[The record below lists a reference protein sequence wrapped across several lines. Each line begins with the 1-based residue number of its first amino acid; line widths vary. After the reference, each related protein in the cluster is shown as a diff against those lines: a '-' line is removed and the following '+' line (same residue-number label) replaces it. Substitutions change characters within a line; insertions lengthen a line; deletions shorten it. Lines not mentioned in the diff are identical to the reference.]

1 MAKVFYSYSHRD
13 EALRDELEKHL
24 SILRRQGF
32 IETWHDRRI
41 VAGAE
46 LDHEISQNLETAD
59 VILLLVSSDFLAS
72 DYCYDVEMKRAMARH
87 KAGEARVIPVILR
100 PCVWHDAP
108 FGKLLATPPDGK
120 PVTKFPTLDD
130 AFVLVVAAIKEAL
143 GQSALAKTPTPP
155 VPAITGAQSDIGE
168 AAKPRTSNL
177 RIKKEFSD
185 RELDKFL
192 AESYEFIANF
202 FEGSLQELEK
212 RNPDIEIDFRR
223 IDANHFTARVYRKGR
238 QERGCRIWLGGRRG
252 FVGGIAYRG
261 NGGLHD
267 YLDDNSFNEAINVE
281 NDGFSLFLKPLGMA
295 SMGSGGEQMLT
306 QEGAAEYFWGLFV
319 AALQRK

>member
-1 MAKVFYSYSHRD
+1 MAKVFFSYSHQD
-13 EALRDELEKHL
+13 ETLRDELEKHL
-24 SILRRQGF
+24 SILKRQGF

-41 VAGAE
+41 GAGGE
-46 LDHEISQNLETAD
+46 LAHEISQNLETAD
-59 VILLLVSSDFLAS
+59 IILLLVSSDFLAS
-72 DYCYDVEMKRAMARH
+72 DYCYDVEMTRAMERH
-87 KAGEARVIPVILR
+87 ETGEARVIPVILR
-100 PCVWHDAP
+100 TYHWHDAP

-120 PVTKFPTLDD
+120 PVKRFPSLDD
-130 AFVLVVAAIKEAL
+130 AFFEVVTAITSALKQL
-143 GQSALAKTPTPP
+143 GQATAPSPP
-155 VPAITGAQSDIGE
+155 ASVLPEAQSTFGE

-192 AESYEFIANF
+192 AESYEFTVNF

-212 RNPDIEIDFRR
+212 RNPDIETDFRR
-223 IDANHFTARVYRKGR
+223 IDANHFTAKVYRKGK
-238 QERGCRIWLGGRRG
+238 QECGCKIWLGGRRG

-281 NDGFSLFLKPLGMA
+281 NDGYALFLKPLGVA
-295 SMGSGGEQMLT
+295 HVGRSGEQKLT
-306 QEGAAEYFWGLFV
+306 QEGAAEYFWGLFI
-319 AALQRK
+319 ASLQR